1 MKISSNFA
9 PPLGIISPFF
19 IAGVL
24 FYILSIVG
32 LFTLE
37 SRISWLDLHWIGFVH
52 TYLIGFVMLV
62 IIGAMAQLLPV
73 VLERGHCCVGFYPI
87 IFTFIA
93 LGTLL
98 LLMGFLAYPLLLSY
112 GGLIIV
118 LGFAI
123 FGMELILT
131 GKDGLWR
138 SLSTRAVSLAIL
150 FLTIGTVLGWI
161 MTLGLAGVLEMDPS
175 HLIDVHATT
184 LLAGGV
190 MLILIGLAQILLP
203 MFGLAHGFD
212 TKPAAWA
219 FGLIVFGAVLY
230 LSGEIIASNT
240 VQTFAMVSIL
250 AGVGA
255 HIVQVVTIA
264 RKKGRREYDIWF
276 RSLAVAY
283 LSLVLSLGCLIFALT
298 GGDDRAWILSGWLFG
313 VGFLGFMITGHLY
326 KIIPFLVWFE
336 RFSPLVGKQ
345 KVPML
350 HQMVPKRSADFQWG
364 YSSVGLF
371 VAALSLLFENN
382 DLWYGGLSFLL
393 VGSLFLIHNITW
405 MLRFK

>member
-1 MKISSNFA
+1 MKISSSFA

-19 IAGVL
+19 ITGVL

-37 SRISWLDLHWIGFVH
+37 SHISWLDLHWIGFVH

-73 VLERGHCCVGFYPI
+73 VLEKGHCCVGFYPI

-123 FGMELILT
+123 FTMELILT

-138 SLSTRAVSLAIL
+138 SLSTRAVSFAIL

-161 MTLGLAGVLEMDPS
+161 MTLGLAGVWEMDPS
-175 HLIDVHATT
+175 RLIDVHATT

-230 LSGEIIASNT
+230 LSGEIIDSDT
-240 VQTFAMVSIL
+240 VQTLAMVSIL

-283 LSLVLSLGCLIFALT
+283 LSLALSLGCLIFALT

-350 HQMVPKRSADFQWG
+350 HQMAPKRSADFQWG

-371 VAALSLLFENN
+371 VTALSLLFENN

>member
-9 PPLGIISPFF
+9 PPLRIISPFF

-24 FYILSIVG
+24 FYILSIIG

-37 SRISWLDLHWIGFVH
+37 SHIAWLDLHWIGFVH
-52 TYLIGFVMLV
+52 TYLIGFVMM
-62 IIGAMAQLLPV
+62 IIVGAMAQLLPV

-87 IFTFIA
+87 IFTFISM
-93 LGTLL
+93 GTLL
-98 LLMGFLAYPLLLSY
+98 LLMGFLVYPLLLSY

-123 FGMELILT
+123 FGIELILT

-138 SLSTRAVSLAIL
+138 SLSTRAVSFAIL
-150 FLTIGTVLGWI
+150 FLILGTVLGWV
-161 MTLGLAGVLEMDPS
+161 MTLGLVGTVEIDPS
-175 HLIDVHATT
+175 HLIDAHAMT

-212 TKPAAWA
+212 TKPATWA
-219 FGLIVFGAVLY
+219 FGLIVFGIMLY
-230 LSGEIIASNT
+230 LSGEIFFVNIL
-240 VQTFAMVSIL
+240 QTLGMISIL
-250 AGVGA
+250 LAVGA
-255 HIVQVVTIA
+255 HIVQVVIIA

-283 LSLVLSLGCLIFALT
+283 LSLVLSLVSMIFALVS
-298 GGDDRAWILSGWLFG
+298 GNDRVWILAGWLFG
-313 VGFLGFMITGHLY
+313 VGFLGFMIIGHLY

-336 RFSPLVGKQ
+336 KFSPLVGKQ

-350 HQMVPKRSADFQWG
+350 HQMVPRRSADFQWG
-364 YSSVGLF
+364 YSSVGVF
-371 VAALSLLFENN
+371 VAALSLVLENN

>member
-1 MKISSNFA
+1 
-9 PPLGIISPFF
+9 
-19 IAGVL
+19 
-24 FYILSIVG
+24 
-32 LFTLE
+32 
-37 SRISWLDLHWIGFVH
+37 
-52 TYLIGFVMLV
+52 
-62 IIGAMAQLLPV
+62 
-73 VLERGHCCVGFYPI
+73 
-87 IFTFIA
+87 
-93 LGTLL
+93 
-98 LLMGFLAYPLLLSY
+98 
-112 GGLIIV
+112 
-118 LGFAI
+118 
-123 FGMELILT
+123 
-131 GKDGLWR
+131 
-138 SLSTRAVSLAIL
+138 
-150 FLTIGTVLGWI
+150 
-161 MTLGLAGVLEMDPS
+161 
-175 HLIDVHATT
+175 
-184 LLAGGV
+184 

-283 LSLVLSLGCLIFALT
+283 LSLVLSLGCLIFALM